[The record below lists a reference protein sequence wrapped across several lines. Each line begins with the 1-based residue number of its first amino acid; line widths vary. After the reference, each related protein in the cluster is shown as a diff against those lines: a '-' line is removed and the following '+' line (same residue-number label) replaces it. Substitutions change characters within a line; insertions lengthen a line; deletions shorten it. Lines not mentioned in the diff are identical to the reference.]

1 MPNFFI
7 PMDYFA
13 PFRYDSLRKPQIFF
27 QIISHLEEL
36 CFPLCL
42 NTEIYNN
49 PIKYTQMKGLLKNL
63 GLILVFLGAI
73 VLIYG
78 HFTGNVNN
86 NALLGTGGALGVIG
100 LILYIVFN
108 KKYA

>member
-1 MPNFFI
+1 M
-7 PMDYFA
+7 
-13 PFRYDSLRKPQIFF
+13 
-27 QIISHLEEL
+27 
-36 CFPLCL
+36 CL
-42 NTEIYNN
+42 ITEIYNN
-49 PIKYTQMKGLLKNL
+49 LIKYTQMNGLLKNL
-63 GLILVFLGAI
+63 GLILVILGAI

-86 NALLGTGGALGVIG
+86 NALLGAGAGLGVIG